1 MKVIRYL
8 LLAFVVSSVVFEN
21 QASQMPEA
29 GLNGLIPPLKRQRP
43 TSTTE
48 VDGLTKEKTVDEL
61 KADIKELRRQQQ
73 NKAQQ
78 LGRLRNGLRILVSE
92 PELVELESKLAKATK
107 AVRGSRSGSSSARRK
122 LENNMGDAD
131 LAARLRAHTQ
141 QANESAAEKQ
151 KLEKERDALL
161 RRTADATQ
169 QRRLKRLNAE
179 NGQLEKER
187 RELERDL
194 DEVLTQS

>member
-1 MKVIRYL
+1 
-8 LLAFVVSSVVFEN
+8 
-21 QASQMPEA
+21 
-29 GLNGLIPPLKRQRP
+29 
-43 TSTTE
+43 
-48 VDGLTKEKTVDEL
+48 
-61 KADIKELRRQQQ
+61 
-73 NKAQQ
+73 
-78 LGRLRNGLRILVSE
+78 
-92 PELVELESKLAKATK
+92 
-107 AVRGSRSGSSSARRK
+107 
-122 LENNMGDAD
+122 MGDAD